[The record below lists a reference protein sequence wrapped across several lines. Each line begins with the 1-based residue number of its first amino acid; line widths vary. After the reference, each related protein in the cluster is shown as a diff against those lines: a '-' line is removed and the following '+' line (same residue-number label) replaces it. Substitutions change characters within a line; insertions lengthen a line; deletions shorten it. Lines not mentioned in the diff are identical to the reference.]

1 MPNYGEIYD
10 DIIRRQEN
18 YNLAE
23 NSPGYQTCVAA
34 EDTLRLLDG
43 NSLDVG
49 CGVGFVVDYLS
60 GIPFQFQVWGVDAS
74 AVAVERARARVTKK
88 HAVPADRIQQI
99 GNQKLPFAD
108 HFFSLVT
115 CFDMLEHLDE
125 NHILE
130 AIQEMDRVTAPGGIL
145 YCSVSCRL
153 AGSKDLHGDNLH
165 RTVQSVDWWLT
176 RIQPEKAIYDAK
188 RAQLTIWKKKKRT

>member
-1 MPNYGEIYD
+1 MPKYGEIYD

-34 EDTLRLLDG
+34 ADPLSLLHG

-60 GIPFQFQVWGVDAS
+60 GIPFQFQAWGVDAS
-74 AVAVERARARVTKK
+74 AVAVERARARIAKSK
-88 HAVPADRIQQI
+88 SLPADRIQQI
-99 GNQKLPFAD
+99 SSQKLPFAD

-130 AIQEMDRVTAPGGIL
+130 TIQEMTRVTVPGGVL
-145 YCSVSCRL
+145 FCSVSCRL
-153 AGSKDLHGDNLH
+153 AGSKDLYGDNLH
-165 RTVQSVDWWLT
+165 RTVQSVDWWLA
-176 RIQPEKAIYDAK
+176 RMQPERAIYDAQ
-188 RAQLTIWKKKKRT
+188 RAQLTLWKKTKLL

>member
-60 GIPFQFQVWGVDAS
+60 GIPFQFQAWGVDAS

-108 HFFSLVT
+108 YFFSLVT

-188 RAQLTIWKKKKRT
+188 RVQLTIWKKKKRT